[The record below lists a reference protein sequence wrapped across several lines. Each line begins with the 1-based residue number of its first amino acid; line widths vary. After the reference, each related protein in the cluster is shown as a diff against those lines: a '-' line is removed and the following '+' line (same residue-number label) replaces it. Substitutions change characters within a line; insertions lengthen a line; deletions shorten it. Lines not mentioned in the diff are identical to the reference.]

1 MDPVKLPPARG
12 DEISRPWSRDSHR
25 YLQDSALKFG
35 EDAHREYDRLAISQP
50 STAPTVTP
58 PKGRVSSMTQRED
71 EQLMRSSFLAEASDC
86 IRSLQ
91 AVFESANATTFVSR
105 FDDWRKIDLKATA
118 QMQQHVKT
126 LQNLNELMADFL
138 QRCSAVEVFQDFH
151 ATMADLSTSV
161 REMHDF
167 RDHFTS
173 SIDEISKGIADRV
186 FLQLSK
192 EAEERSAWLHCQ
204 LEKHGEVQESLAATQ
219 RKMWHRLEA
228 MGRTMENQLKATKET
243 TDHLD
248 VLNESHL
255 SVKKDCKS
263 LLDLQQ
269 GVFTT
274 FQNSSEQQGA
284 LQDNIF
290 ATISKEMQSMNG
302 YIFQSLGWN
311 PETPAVVE
319 SLQSL
324 ESRFVQSESKTLQDM
339 EDQRQEVA
347 RMENALR
354 ESEKSI
360 SKANQLREEGLSEQA
375 ALKDHL
381 QKATS
386 ALKEMKVQLK
396 DAQMISLLNSMKRLR
411 DIEGRGNVKVDRQSG
426 RVTPVRPI
434 EFLPEAPPKEK
445 GPFKVTFKDEA
456 DVLNVVADL
465 LEVMVMFDSSVQ
477 LNVALKQGRGGD
489 ANSWQRLAERRAET
503 LKEHLVKAGRS
514 EESISICGCMGAA
527 SEFFGQLMDTEI
539 FPPKPAPT
547 KASPPSRS
555 KSPAPKRK

>member
-1 MDPVKLPPARG
+1 M
-12 DEISRPWSRDSHR
+12 R

-126 LQNLNELMADFL
+126 LQNLNQLMADFL

-255 SVKKDCKS
+255 SVKTPGYARIGAISGDFFSSRENPPEMGNLWKS
-263 LLDLQQ
+263 MRIL
-269 GVFTT
+269 
-274 FQNSSEQQGA
+274 
-284 LQDNIF
+284 
-290 ATISKEMQSMNG
+290 
-302 YIFQSLGWN
+302 W
-311 PETPAVVE
+311 
-319 SLQSL
+319 
-324 ESRFVQSESKTLQDM
+324 
-339 EDQRQEVA
+339 
-347 RMENALR
+347 
-354 ESEKSI
+354 KSI
-360 SKANQLREEGLSEQA
+360 ACFSLVGLMS
-375 ALKDHL
+375 
-381 QKATS
+381 
-386 ALKEMKVQLK
+386 
-396 DAQMISLLNSMKRLR
+396 
-411 DIEGRGNVKVDRQSG
+411 
-426 RVTPVRPI
+426 
-434 EFLPEAPPKEK
+434 
-445 GPFKVTFKDEA
+445 
-456 DVLNVVADL
+456 
-465 LEVMVMFDSSVQ
+465 
-477 LNVALKQGRGGD
+477 
-489 ANSWQRLAERRAET
+489 
-503 LKEHLVKAGRS
+503 
-514 EESISICGCMGAA
+514 
-527 SEFFGQLMDTEI
+527 
-539 FPPKPAPT
+539 
-547 KASPPSRS
+547 
-555 KSPAPKRK
+555 